1 MAVSKTFDNP
11 YEAQSNG
18 LKLMGLSY
26 ILLRSTSES
35 IYAKRVRAIVIWTS
49 FLCAHRLCTT
59 FLQGSSGFSAAKT
72 KQGMLTPNLE
82 FSSLWPMA
90 HCPPPTGVV
99 VGFYD
104 APTYPGRSTVEV
116 EKIASFMRDNNV

>member
-1 MAVSKTFDNP
+1 MSGWASYIEALTATGQVTQAIIFGHDGTVWAASPGLSNVASSELVAVSKTFDNP

-35 IYAKRVRAIVIWTS
+35 IYAKR
-49 FLCAHRLCTT
+49 
-59 FLQGSSGFSAAKT
+59 GSSGFSAAKT
-72 KQGMLTPNLE
+72 KQ
-82 FSSLWPMA
+82 
-90 HCPPPTGVV
+90 GVV

>member
-1 MAVSKTFDNP
+1 
-11 YEAQSNG
+11 
-18 LKLMGLSY
+18 
-26 ILLRSTSES
+26 LLE
-35 IYAKRVRAIVIWTS
+35 K
-49 FLCAHRLCTT
+49 
-59 FLQGSSGFSAAKT
+59 SALVA
-72 KQGMLTPNLE
+72 N
-82 FSSLWPMA
+82 A

>member
-1 MAVSKTFDNP
+1 MDELPLCSPPLYDLSAGIVRLLCCQD
-11 YEAQSNG
+11 EA
-18 LKLMGLSY
+18 
-26 ILLRSTSES
+26 R
-35 IYAKRVRAIVIWTS
+35 YA
-49 FLCAHRLCTT
+49 CTN
-59 FLQGSSGFSAAKT
+59 FGVQFFVA
-72 KQGMLTPNLE
+72 N
-82 FSSLWPMA
+82 A